1 MKNRYRF
8 CSVTLLL
15 AVLLAAG
22 CAKRQMTQSQ
32 TDMLD
37 AVGAK
42 ITKAEQM
49 GARECAPRELAY
61 ARAEYDHARHE
72 ANENWEKA
80 QPYIL
85 KASKAADDLLEKT
98 RLCVEAKRPKTSM
111 PAETVPAPT
120 PAPPPEPGPAAAPPE
135 EATKFANIRFDFD
148 KSLIRADA
156 KPILAAVA
164 NYLKKNRGAKLLIE
178 GHCDERG
185 TAEYNMALGDRRAT
199 AAMNYL
205 AALGVEKTRLSTISY
220 GEERPLDPGHNEEAW
235 ANNRRG
241 VFVLK

>member
-1 MKNRYRF
+1 MKNRYLFR
-8 CSVTLLL
+8 SITLLL
-15 AVLLAAG
+15 GVLLAAG
-22 CAKRQMTQSQ
+22 CAKRQMTKSQ
-32 TDMLD
+32 TDILD

-42 ITKAEQM
+42 IAKAEQM

-80 QPYIL
+80 QPYL
-85 KASKAADDLLEKT
+85 QKANKAADDLLEKT
-98 RLCVEAKRPKTSM
+98 RLCMEAKRPKPSVPT
-111 PAETVPAPT
+111 ETVPAP
-120 PAPPPEPGPAAAPPE
+120 PPPPPPETAPAPAAETSPFE
-135 EATKFANIRFDFD
+135 NIHFDFD
-148 KSLIRADA
+148 KSFIREDA

-164 NYLKKNRGAKLLIE
+164 DYMKKHPDAKLRIE

-199 AAMNYL
+199 ASMKYL
-205 AALGVEKTRLSTISY
+205 AALGVEKSRLSTISY
-220 GEERPLDPGHNEEAW
+220 GEERPLDPGHDEKAW
-235 ANNRRG
+235 AKNRRD